1 MEIRYIYDEN
11 LAARLPDL
19 TYTDLR
25 DMLPSVSR
33 KNLARMKKL
42 IPISQPLLAV
52 TQEDVS
58 VTVYRTGMYTY
69 VEANAETAYS
79 VSLAGSLM
87 FNGYESVKNMDLTDE
102 KEQFLR
108 CQWYWP
114 LVVAGQNRLA
124 ANGDKNQ
131 HRIVKR
137 MKQYAE
143 RYPEDWYVPDAAV
156 TAHDRMDRLE
166 SLERLALAWKR
177 IPQREQEVLYL
188 FVSEVETETKMRSMT
203 QKEIGQE
210 LGIAQS
216 TVSDTIRRGI
226 VHLRS
231 EMTGFT
237 T

>member
-25 DMLPSVSR
+25 DMLPSVCR
-33 KNLARMKKL
+33 KDLARMKKL

-52 TQEDVS
+52 SQGDVS

-69 VEANAETAYS
+69 EEANAETAYS
-79 VSLAGSLM
+79 VTLAGSLM
-87 FNGYESVKNMDLTDE
+87 LDGYEPVKNMDLTDE
-102 KEQFLR
+102 RNLFLR

-114 LVVAGQNRLA
+114 LVIAGQNRLA
-124 ANGDKNQ
+124 TNSDKNQ

-137 MKQYAE
+137 VKQYAE
-143 RYPEDWYVPDAAV
+143 RTPEDWYVPDAAV
-156 TAHDRMDRLE
+156 TVHDRMDRLE
-166 SLERLALAWKR
+166 RLEHLALAWEHL
-177 IPQREQEVLYL
+177 PQREQDVLYL
-188 FVSEVETETKMRSMT
+188 FVSEVETDTKMRSMT
-203 QKEIGQE
+203 QTEIGRE

-216 TVSDTIRRGI
+216 TVSETIRRGI

-231 EMTGFT
+231 AMSGRT

>member
-1 MEIRYIYDEN
+1 MEIRYIYDES
-11 LAARLPDL
+11 LAARLPEL

-33 KNLARMKKL
+33 KDLARMKKL
-42 IPISQPLLAV
+42 IPVSQPLLAV

-87 FNGYESVKNMDLTDE
+87 FDGYEPVKNMDLTDE
-102 KEQFLR
+102 KEQLLL

-114 LVVAGQNRLA
+114 LVIAGQNRLA
-124 ANGDKNQ
+124 ANSDKNQ

-143 RYPEDWYVPDAAV
+143 RYPEDWCVPDAAV

-166 SLERLALAWKR
+166 SLKRLALA
-177 IPQREQEVLYL
+177 
-188 FVSEVETETKMRSMT
+188 
-203 QKEIGQE
+203 
-210 LGIAQS
+210 
-216 TVSDTIRRGI
+216 
-226 VHLRS
+226 
-231 EMTGFT
+231 
-237 T
+237 